1 MSLAGL
7 LRDVSVNPSW
17 QRLPSGLDETDTT
30 PSSLLRVHG
39 GGRRMAGNTDALRSK
54 VAAILM
60 SPAAQG
66 IDFYLDNIHVD
77 GSGFSY
83 VALALVSAP
92 KSATGI
98 SFAVGGLS
106 LHAAATY
113 DPVHNLFRFPN
124 ANYGSTAVER
134 MIIVHECV
142 HALRD
147 SLGKKMLTK
156 RGPIATRA
164 VSDEAAA
171 LVAGALFFLLEA
183 GPTSATDTTPD
194 WAQSGVYSNA
204 MSLAIQVLQSPK
216 GSEVKNVNSVGL
228 EAIKAAILHN
238 AAYTSLK
245 SNPGTV
251 YGNNGVRL

>member
-1 MSLAGL
+1 
-7 LRDVSVNPSW
+7 
-17 QRLPSGLDETDTT
+17 
-30 PSSLLRVHG
+30 
-39 GGRRMAGNTDALRSK
+39 MAGNTDALRSK
-54 VAAILM
+54 VGAILM

-92 KSATGI
+92 KGVTGI

-106 LHAAATY
+106 PHAAATY

-124 ANYGSTAVER
+124 ANYGSTPFER
-134 MIIVHECV
+134 MTILHECV
-142 HALRD
+142 HTLRD

-156 RGPIATRA
+156 SGPIATRA

-171 LVAGALFFLLEA
+171 LVAGALYFLVET
-183 GPTSATDTTPD
+183 GPTSATATTPS

-204 MSLAIQVLQSPK
+204 MSLALQILQSSSPK
-216 GSEVKNVNSVGL
+216 GCDVKNVNSVGL

-245 SNPGTV
+245 SNPARI
-251 YGNNGVRL
+251 YGNNGVSL